1 VRTPTSGVKKR
12 VAVAIGDP
20 AGIGCEITLKALGHP
35 DIQASCTAVIVG
47 DAWLI
52 RRCNEQ
58 FKTGLT
64 LRVVDSATDL
74 RFDGNAIEVLNVP
87 MLDAASFKFGIVDAV
102 NGKALIEY
110 AARAVQLAHENIVD
124 AVVCAPQ
131 NQTSVNRA
139 GIRFDGY
146 ASFVARRTNTPEEN
160 TFLLL
165 VSKSFRICHVT
176 LHVSLLD
183 AIKQVQQARVK
194 KAIYA
199 TDAALKKMGIAQPRI
214 AVSGLNPHAGE
225 GGLWGREEIDEIA
238 PAIATAKAEGVD
250 VAGPFGADVMLA
262 QGGYDGYV
270 VMLHDQG
277 HIPGKL
283 ESASVGFYAGVPILC
298 ASVAHGSAHDIAG
311 KGVADPASIVNAL
324 RWAIGV

>member
-1 VRTPTSGVKKR
+1 VSTAASQVKKR
-12 VAVAIGDP
+12 VAIAIGDP
-20 AGIGCEITLKALGHP
+20 AGIGCEIALKALGHP
-35 DIQASCTAVIVG
+35 GIRASCMPVIVG

-58 FKTGLT
+58 FNTGFT
-64 LRVVDSATDL
+64 LRTADSASDL
-74 RFDGNAIEVLNVP
+74 RFDGEVIDVLDVP
-87 MLDAASFKFGIVDAV
+87 MLDAPSFTFGVVDAV

-110 AARAVQLAHENIVD
+110 AAKAVRLAVDKVVD

-131 NQTSVNRA
+131 NQTSVHRA
-139 GIRFDGY
+139 GIPFDGY
-146 ASFVARRTNTPEEN
+146 ASFVARQTHTPEEN

-183 AIKQVQQARVK
+183 AIKQVRHAKVKQA
-194 KAIYA
+194 IHA
-199 TDAALKKMGIAQPRI
+199 TNVALKKMGIARPRI

-238 PAIATAKAEGVD
+238 PAVAAAKAEGVA

-283 ESASVGFYAGVPILC
+283 EPASVGFYAGVPILC

-324 RWAIGV
+324 RWAMGI

>member
-1 VRTPTSGVKKR
+1 MSAAAHQGKKR

-20 AGIGCEITLKALGHP
+20 AGIGCEIALKALRHP
-35 DIQASCTAVIVG
+35 EIRAACAPVIVG
-47 DAWLI
+47 DAWLVCH
-52 RRCNEQ
+52 CNEQ
-58 FKTGLT
+58 FNTGFH
-64 LRVVDSATDL
+64 LRVVDSPSEL
-74 RFDGNAIEVLNVP
+74 RFDGEAIDVLNVP
-87 MLDAASFKFGIVDAV
+87 MLDAASFKFGVIDAV
-102 NGKALIEY
+102 NGRALIEY
-110 AARAVQLAHENIVD
+110 AGRAVKLATEHIVD

-131 NQTSVNRA
+131 NQTAVNRA

-146 ASFVARRTNTPEEN
+146 ASFVARQTNTPEEN

-165 VSKSFRICHVT
+165 ASKRFRICHVT
-176 LHVSLLD
+176 LHVSVLD
-183 AIKQVQQARVK
+183 AIKQVQCAKVR
-194 KAIYA
+194 KAIHA
-199 TDAALKKMGIAQPRI
+199 AHAALKQMGIERPRI

-238 PAIATAKAEGVD
+238 PAIAQAKAEGID

-283 ESASVGFYAGVPILC
+283 EPASVGFYAGVPILC